1 MVYST
6 RRNIHQLVASEETV
20 YSQWKDEDVL
30 WSNRAIEHKE
40 FVYPGGYLFCSSK
53 STHPFLSKSS
63 ITPQLQIHHV
73 RSMSSKNQAKETRLH
88 MEQRGF
94 LMKLEA
100 TIKALD
106 KHKLDA
112 AQLKG
117 LNINLCRMTLD
128 QNSELKPH
136 FFAPRHDIPQ
146 PSDEILNEACSVG
159 DPEQCFTEP
168 YSRAYAIHTD

>member
-1 MVYST
+1 
-6 RRNIHQLVASEETV
+6 
-20 YSQWKDEDVL
+20 
-30 WSNRAIEHKE
+30 
-40 FVYPGGYLFCSSK
+40 
-53 STHPFLSKSS
+53 
-63 ITPQLQIHHV
+63 
-73 RSMSSKNQAKETRLH
+73 

-100 TIKALD
+100 TIEALD

-146 PSDEILNEACSVG
+146 PSHEILNEACSVG
-159 DPEQCFTEP
+159 DPEQCFTDP
-168 YSRAYAIHTD
+168 YSRAYAIHTDWDSYAFHDVEFLDSAPWRSMQ